1 MTEVE
6 HVEFLNSVI
15 HKHGLNV
22 KVPLVSDPSFP
33 TPIIAYFKS
42 DADGYSLLALSMVA
56 YLIDH
61 CRETTDFELLLPF
74 AQEIASLV
82 RERPSRSVLEVAAQE
97 LRTALFCEFIRGR
110 DRRMIEAESALL
122 SSLTGGSRGAIRRA
136 DASLSQG
143 VGQMLQ
149 VAKSIA

>member
-1 MTEVE
+1 MAAGQRLRGALKRFGVAAGGGVAEREAFPGSSFSSREGASRLECCRFYFIGAIAEWHSLEWGMTEVE

-61 CRETTDFELLLPF
+61 CRETT
-74 AQEIASLV
+74 
-82 RERPSRSVLEVAAQE
+82 
-97 LRTALFCEFIRGR
+97 
-110 DRRMIEAESALL
+110 
-122 SSLTGGSRGAIRRA
+122 
-136 DASLSQG
+136 
-143 VGQMLQ
+143 
-149 VAKSIA
+149 